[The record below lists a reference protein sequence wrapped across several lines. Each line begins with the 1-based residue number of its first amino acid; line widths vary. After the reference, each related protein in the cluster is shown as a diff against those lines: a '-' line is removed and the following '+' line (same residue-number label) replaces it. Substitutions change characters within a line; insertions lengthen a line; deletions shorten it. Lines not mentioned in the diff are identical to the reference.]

1 VSRLDALSPLS
12 LQFERLAQSVA
23 ERVADLLRAP
33 VVVVDDRGA
42 TVASSQAGL
51 SRLFAEQIGAEGQP
65 VVLRVPMRLSE
76 RSGEVIVGEPA
87 GEEAVSPRLAK
98 ALVEMI
104 INEAAVLDR
113 LPNQHEVK
121 NKFIYDLLHS
131 RIDDEEQILSQA
143 RFLGMDLAPPRAV
156 ILIDAAAHL
165 LPPAD
170 PARGLGNDGDTRI
183 QRQAQFIIG
192 SVVSFFHLPSDTIC
206 AYIGDGEVAVLKASN
221 TKNLAGWAEGKR
233 LEDFNNSWAN
243 LAALKR
249 AGDALLARLRSD
261 TGASISIG
269 IGRYHPGLRGLAY
282 SYQDARVALQL
293 GSRSHGRNRVHCIDE
308 LGVAGFVGVADEKTK
323 TELAARLLSPL
334 DTAPELLSTL
344 EHFFAAN
351 CSPSSAAASLAIHR
365 NTLTYRLDKI
375 TLLIGLDPRRFDDAV
390 QIRLALLL
398 RSLASDAPQP

>member
-1 VSRLDALSPLS
+1 MDVLSPLN

-51 SRLFAEQIGAEGQP
+51 SRLLAEQIAGDGQGD
-65 VVLRVPMRLSE
+65 VLRVRLRLGE
-76 RSGEVIVGEPA
+76 RSGEVIVGERE
-87 GEEAVSPRLAK
+87 GEETISPRLVNV
-98 ALVEMI
+98 LVEMI
-104 INEAAVLDR
+104 VNETAVVDR
-113 LPNQHEVK
+113 LPNQPKVK

-131 RIDDEEQILSQA
+131 RIDNEEQILSQA

-156 ILIDAAAHL
+156 ILIDAADHL
-165 LPPAD
+165 LPAAD
-170 PARGLGNDGDTRI
+170 PVSGLGSDGDTRV
-183 QRQAQFIIG
+183 QRRAQFIIG
-192 SVVSFFHLPSDTIC
+192 SVVSFFHLPNDTIC

-221 TKNLAGWAEGKR
+221 TKNLAGWVEGKR
-233 LEDFNNSWAN
+233 LEEFNNSWAN

-249 AGDALLARLRSD
+249 AGNALLARLRSD

-282 SYQDARVALQL
+282 SYEDARVALQL

-308 LGVAGFVGVADEKTK
+308 LGVAGFVGVCDQQIKM
-323 TELAARLLSPL
+323 ELAARLLSPL
-334 DTAPELLSTL
+334 DREPELLTTL
-344 EHFFAAN
+344 EHFFLAN
-351 CSPSSAAASLAIHR
+351 CSPSVAAASLAIHR
-365 NTLTYRLDKI
+365 NTLGYRLDKI
-375 TLLIGLDPRRFDDAV
+375 SLLIGLDPRHFDDAV

-398 RSLASDAPQP
+398 SSLASDAPQA